1 MSDEHRAYGWQTAEM
16 NHSHAYLLP
25 AVNRRLATLHGR
37 RKARLVD
44 LGCGNGY
51 VTAKLASLGHEVIGV
66 DAAPD
71 GIAIAKEAYPELHF
85 EVASV
90 YDDDLATVVG
100 TEVDTVVSLEVIEHL
115 YYPKRLLEQAY
126 RILRP
131 GGSLILSTP
140 YHGYLKNL
148 ALSLANG
155 WDRHWSVEWDGGH
168 IKFFSEKSLG
178 RMAREAGFR
187 RIYFEG
193 VGRAPL
199 LWKSMI
205 LLAEK

>member
-1 MSDEHRAYGWQTAEM
+1 MTSEHRDYGWRSAEM

-25 AVNRRLATLHGR
+25 PVTRRLDALGCRT
-37 RKARLVD
+37 ARVVD

-51 VTAKLASLGHEVIGV
+51 VTAKLHALGHDVVGI

-71 GIAIAKEAYPELHF
+71 GIAIAREAYPELRF

-90 YDDDLATVVG
+90 YDDDLATIVG
-100 TEVDTVVSLEVIEHL
+100 TDVDIVVCLEVIEHL
-115 YYPKRLLEQAY
+115 YAPKKLLEQAY

-131 GGSLILSTP
+131 GGAILLSTP

-148 ALSLANG
+148 ALSVMNG
-155 WDRHWSVEWDGGH
+155 WDRHFSVGWEGGH
-168 IKFFSEKSLG
+168 IKFFSEKTLG
-178 RMAREAGFR
+178 EMAREVGFR
-187 RIYFEG
+187 SVRFEG

-205 LLAEK
+205 LHAEK

>member
-1 MSDEHRAYGWQTAEM
+1 MSNDHRAYGWQTAEM

-25 AVNRRLATLHGR
+25 AVLRRLGDLDR
-37 RKARLVD
+37 RQARLVD

-51 VTAKLASLGHEVIGV
+51 VTRKLHGLGHEVIGI

-71 GIAIAKEAYPELHF
+71 GIAIAREAYPELRF

-90 YDDDLATVVG
+90 YDDDLSVLVG
-100 TEVDTVVSLEVIEHL
+100 TNVDAVISLEVIEHL
-115 YYPKRLLEQAY
+115 YSPKRLLEQAHA
-126 RILRP
+126 ILRP

-148 ALSLANG
+148 ALSLVNG
-155 WDRHWSVEWDGGH
+155 WDRHWSPAWEGGH
-168 IKFFSEKSLG
+168 IKFFSEKTLG
-178 RMAREAGFR
+178 DMAREVGFR
-187 RIYFEG
+187 NVRFEG

>member
-1 MSDEHRAYGWQTAEM
+1 MSNEHRAYGWQTAEM

-25 AVNRRLATLHGR
+25 AVMRRLGDIKCRT
-37 RKARLVD
+37 ARLVD

-51 VTAKLASLGHEVIGV
+51 VTRKLHGLGHEVIGI

-71 GIAIAKEAYPELHF
+71 GIAIAKEAYPELRF

-90 YDDDLATVVG
+90 YDDDLATIVG
-100 TEVDTVVSLEVIEHL
+100 TDVDAVISLEVIEHL
-115 YYPKRLLEQAY
+115 YSPKRLLEQAFS
-126 RILRP
+126 ILRP
-131 GGSLILSTP
+131 GGALILSTP

-148 ALSLANG
+148 AVSLLNG
-155 WDRHWSVEWDGGH
+155 WDRHWSPAWEGGH
-168 IKFFSEKSLG
+168 IKFFSEKTLG
-178 RMAREAGFR
+178 DMAREVGFR
-187 RIYFEG
+187 NVRFEG

-199 LWKSMI
+199 LWKSMV